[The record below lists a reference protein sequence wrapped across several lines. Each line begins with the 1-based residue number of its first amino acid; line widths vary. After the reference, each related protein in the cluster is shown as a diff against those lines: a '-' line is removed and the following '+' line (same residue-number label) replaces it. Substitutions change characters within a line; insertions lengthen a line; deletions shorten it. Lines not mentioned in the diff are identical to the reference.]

1 MTHETRNPLK
11 EILSFLKE
19 ISKLIGAILLGI
31 TNLVILATAGI
42 FLNHLVIRPL
52 HQMWT
57 PHVGDLYKEKY
68 TITEVI
74 DEKITMVA
82 DNTNH
87 VLYDVMRDSWGS
99 SYLMIHLDENGTPM
113 KQIEPIVSERP
124 QEEPLDFLS
133 DFDLKSEIEDEY
145 TITGAIFA
153 LIAITIIIYIV
164 VRCHEELEWRRED
177 RRKNTHTLQKSSID
191 NNDQQ

>member
-1 MTHETRNPLK
+1 M
-11 EILSFLKE
+11 
-19 ISKLIGAILLGI
+19 IGAILLGI

-42 FLNHLVIRPL
+42 FLNHLVLSPL

-57 PHVGDLYKEKY
+57 PYVGDLYEEKY

-74 DEKITMVA
+74 DEKTTMVA

-87 VLYDVMRDSWGS
+87 VLYDVMHDSRGN
-99 SYLMIHLDENGTPM
+99 SYLMMHLDENGTPM
-113 KQIEPIVSERP
+113 KQTEPVISTRP

-133 DFDLKSEIEDEY
+133 DFDLKSEIEDKY
-145 TITGAIFA
+145 TLTGAFFA
-153 LIAITIIIYIV
+153 LVFITMTLYIICLC
-164 VRCHEELEWRRED
+164 RDELEWRRKE
-177 RRKNTHTLQKSSID
+177 RHKNKHMLQKSPIN